1 MNIKLH
7 DDLIYWEKKSL
18 KQLIGLICVSDI
30 EPRPGETISFRF
42 LNTFGRSWMH
52 WEHSREAWIPL
63 NRKSW
68 RDEQSEDVDQRGFP
82 HIGIPS
88 CRIQILAHSFP
99 PHFNIQSKCY
109 KVSSWSIQPY
119 NLPLMHAKSWEVTVI
134 RKPSIVLHRGK
145 PADALQCV

>member
-88 CRIQILAHSFP
+88 CRIQIRVHSFP
-99 PHFNIQSKCY
+99 LHFNIQSKCY
-109 KVSSWSIQPY
+109 KVSNWSIQPY
-119 NLPLMHAKSWEVTVI
+119 NLPLMHAKSWEVI
-134 RKPSIVLHRGK
+134 IKPYIVLHRGK